1 MKRMILIVATLL
13 LGLTLSAQSGKEIYE
28 KYSSNEGATCVY
40 VSPAMFDMI
49 KTMDLNSLVQATG
62 EPAMAEILPLVKRLE
77 GMYVVQLEDTNNA
90 FTMKAAV
97 KKFVDTSKYQ
107 VLMQVKESGQEVN
120 IYINKVEDII
130 KSIVLFVQEDN
141 GSIFIAIDGTIQQQE
156 LNELV
161 NSLPKYL

>member
-77 GMYVVQLEDTNNA
+77 GMYVVQLAGPNNA
-90 FTMKAAV
+90 MKADV
-97 KKFVDTSKYQ
+97 KKLVDAKKCE

-120 IYINKVEDII
+120 IYIYKVQDII

-141 GSIFIAIDGTIQQQE
+141 GSVFIAIDGTIQQQE
-156 LNELV
+156 LNNLV

>member
-1 MKRMILIVATLL
+1 
-13 LGLTLSAQSGKEIYE
+13 
-28 KYSSNEGATCVY
+28 TCVY

-49 KTMDLNSLVQATG
+49 KAMDLNSLVQATG
-62 EPAMAEILPLVKRLE
+62 EPIMVEILPLIKNLE

-90 FTMKAAV
+90 STMKAAV